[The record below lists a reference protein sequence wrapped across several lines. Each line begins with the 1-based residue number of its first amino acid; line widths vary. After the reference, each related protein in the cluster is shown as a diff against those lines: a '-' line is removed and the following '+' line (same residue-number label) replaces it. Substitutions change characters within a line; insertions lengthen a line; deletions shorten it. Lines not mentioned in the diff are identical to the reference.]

1 MIIAKQVQNEQVN
14 NEYFELFIP
23 QEAKDIEGNPVTIAQ
38 SIGQFSLA
46 QLEQEK
52 QALLSALSN
61 IEDKIAAIN
70 ELSN

>member
-1 MIIAKQVQNEQVN
+1 MIIAKQVQTEQVN
-14 NEYFELFIP
+14 NEFFELFVP
-23 QEAKDIEGNPVTIAQ
+23 QEAKDIEGNSVTIAQ
-38 SIGQFSLA
+38 SIGQYSLA

-52 QALLSALSN
+52 QALLSSLSN